1 MRVVFECEN
10 PKLYDLLE
18 AAFSNAKFVDEY
30 DLAELE
36 TSDDS
41 AVYKTCCKNIW
52 FVERRGERVMFGYE
66 GTRAGAVALMPFRYL
81 DKCALYWS
89 DLDHERP
96 ILAIVLEWQEVSKF
110 EDGKEIVCERVPKV
124 IKRFQLQLVEYV
136 TSTPPSWEL
145 TWYDQ
150 VERVPTDKTKAVIMR
165 GSWPVRVVDYADV
178 YHPVSLE

>member
-18 AAFSNAKFVDEY
+18 AAFKNAKLADAY

-41 AVYKTCCKNIW
+41 AVYTTCCHNVW
-52 FVERRGERVMFGYE
+52 FIERRGNVVLFGYE
-66 GTRAGAVALMPFRYL
+66 GTRSGALALMPFRYL

-89 DLDHERP
+89 DLDHEAP
-96 ILAIVLEWQEVSKF
+96 VLAVVLEWQEVSKF
-110 EDGKEIVCERVPKV
+110 EDGREIVCERVPKD

-136 TSTPPSWEL
+136 TTTPKEWEL

-150 VERVPTDKTKAVIMR
+150 VERLPTDKKAVIMR